1 MDLSKDAREP
11 VMRASKHTPQ
21 PIDLWVK
28 RDLAE
33 RYASVLREP
42 LPQEW
47 LALLKPETV
56 RESR

>member
-11 VMRASKHTPQ
+11 PMRASKHSPQ

-28 RDLAE
+28 RDLSE

-47 LALLKPETV
+47 LALLEPDTAGE
-56 RESR
+56 